1 MISVLLHSRENLFED
16 QRTHGGS
23 YPAALSH
30 TVLVHVYM
38 ALALLPCAGESLLA
52 GKSHSPFMGTYIQ
65 SLLYIRSHILVFLFA
80 FWIFETGCQYVA
92 LDVSEVTL

>member
-16 QRTHGGS
+16 QSTHGGS

-30 TVLVHVYM
+30 TVLVHAYM

-52 GKSHSPFMGTYIQ
+52 RKSHSPFMGTYIAV
-65 SLLYIRSHILVFLFA
+65 LVVHKISYLSVLVCFLDF
-80 FWIFETGCQYVA
+80 
-92 LDVSEVTL
+92 